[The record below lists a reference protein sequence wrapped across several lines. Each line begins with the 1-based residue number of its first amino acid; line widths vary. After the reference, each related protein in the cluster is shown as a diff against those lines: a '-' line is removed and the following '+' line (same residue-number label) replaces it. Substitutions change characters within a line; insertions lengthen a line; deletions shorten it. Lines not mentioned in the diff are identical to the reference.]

1 MKTRL
6 NKYLSECGFGS
17 RRNVEEFIL
26 DARVEI
32 NKNTVIDLATVID
45 EDKDEVRLDGE
56 IIKKKQKEYI
66 LLYKPKG
73 YISSTK
79 DDKGRKTV
87 LDLVKTKNRVFP
99 VGRLDYDTTGVLILT
114 NDGEFTNKMT
124 HPSNGIVREYVAKLD
139 KPLTEE
145 DRIKLTKGVYVGK
158 RKSKFVF
165 AKIRRSTE
173 IVIGSLEGRY
183 HFVKNMFL
191 ALGYDVK
198 KLERSKFGEIT
209 LEGMNPGE
217 YRHLTKSE
225 IENVY
230 KKTN

>member
-26 DARVEI
+26 EARVEI
-32 NKNTVIDLATVID
+32 NKKTIVDLATVID
-45 EDKDEVRLDGE
+45 EEKDEVRLDGE

-99 VGRLDYDTTGVLILT
+99 VGRLDYDTTGV
-114 NDGEFTNKMT
+114 
-124 HPSNGIVREYVAKLD
+124 
-139 KPLTEE
+139 
-145 DRIKLTKGVYVGK
+145 
-158 RKSKFVF
+158 
-165 AKIRRSTE
+165 
-173 IVIGSLEGRY
+173 
-183 HFVKNMFL
+183 
-191 ALGYDVK
+191 
-198 KLERSKFGEIT
+198 
-209 LEGMNPGE
+209 
-217 YRHLTKSE
+217 
-225 IENVY
+225 Y
-230 KKTN
+230 K